1 MLTIVRTYLDFYR
14 DTRGLTIVE
23 YAVAGALIA
32 AAVVAAFLLLGGN
45 ISTEITDLANTV
57 SGGGGE

>member
-1 MLTIVRTYLDFYR
+1 MLNIIRSYLDFYR

-32 AAVVAAFLLLGGN
+32 AAVVAAFIALGGA
-45 ISTEITDLANTV
+45 ITGEINGLATDV
-57 SGGGGE
+57 GSGGG